1 MSELTISADQ
11 VLDCS
16 GLSCPMPVIKTSKA
30 IKQLEIGQVLKVIST
45 DGGSPPDMAAWS
57 RQTGHELLDSHQ
69 EDKTYIFYF
78 RRSK

>member
-1 MSELTISADQ
+1 MNELTISADQ

-16 GLSCPMPVIKTSKA
+16 GLSCPIPIIKTSKA
-30 IKQLEIGQVLKVIST
+30 IKLLEIGQVLKVIST
-45 DGGSPPDMAAWS
+45 DSGSPPDMDAWS

-69 EDKTYIFYF
+69 DENQYIFYF